1 MWDKDCSKQTQKTHH
16 NVSGELRLTV
26 HCPKCRTV
34 IDENTQL
41 CTGCGAIIAD
51 VPSVDR
57 LLSFPQP
64 ASNGTANADAAQNPQ
79 GPK

>member
-1 MWDKDCSKQTQKTHH
+1 MWKEDCSEQTKKTQQ
-16 NVSGELRLTV
+16 NASFGVRLTV

-57 LLSFPQP
+57 PPHRPQP
-64 ASNGTANADAAQNPQ
+64 VPESTARSNAAPNHQ
-79 GPK
+79 G

>member
-1 MWDKDCSKQTQKTHH
+1 MGEKDCSKQTKKIHQKAGCG
-16 NVSGELRLTV
+16 VRLTF

-57 LLSFPQP
+57 PQP
-64 ASNGTANADAAQNPQ
+64 APKGIANANAAQNNQ
-79 GPK
+79 G